1 MRLLEFDGQGDLRL
15 TKNLDDNIPPYAIL
29 SHTWGADDEEVTFKD
44 LESGSSE
51 VKVKLG
57 YHKLLFCGERAK
69 RDGLQYFW
77 VDTCCIDKAN
87 HTELSEAITSMFR
100 WYRSSVR
107 CYVYLSDVS
116 VGRYDKNDEIK
127 ETWDAAFRSS
137 RWFTRGWTLQELIAP
152 RSVEFFSREGELL
165 GDKKSLEQQI
175 QEITG
180 IPIAALRDV
189 SLSVFSVDERLRW
202 AENRKTRK
210 EEDKAYCL
218 LGIFNVFMPL
228 IYGEGENA
236 FIRLKAKIE
245 RSSRTKLDEAKNK
258 SLDESRLA
266 VLGGLDGQVPGLITR
281 LAAEFVKEVQNHTP
295 NLAVQMQEA
304 FPTQEKELTNQ
315 WLDNLQHITHTVDV
329 ASSGQ
334 AHMTIQYLL

>member
-1 MRLLEFDGQGDLRL
+1 MRLLEFDGQGELRL
-15 TKNLDDNIPPYAIL
+15 TKNLDENIPPYAIL

-57 YHKLLFCGERAK
+57 YRKLLFCGERAK

-100 WYRSSVR
+100 WYRDSVV
-107 CYVYLSDVS
+107 CYVSLSDVS
-116 VGRYDKNDEIK
+116 VGICDKIDEIK
-127 ETWDAAFRSS
+127 ETWDSAFRSS

-152 RSVEFFSREGELL
+152 RSVEFFSLEGELL
-165 GDKKSLEQQI
+165 GNKEVLEQQI
-175 QEITG
+175 QEVTG
-180 IPIAALRDV
+180 LPIAALRGA
-189 SLSVFSVDERLRW
+189 SLSDFSVDERLRW
-202 AENRKTRK
+202 AENRQTRK

-236 FIRLKAKIE
+236 FIRLKEVIE
-245 RSSRTKLDEAKNK
+245 RSSRTKLDEATNK

-266 VLGGLDGQVPGLITR
+266 VLGGLDGQVPGLIAR
-281 LAAEFVKEVQNHTP
+281 LATEFVKEVQNHTP

-304 FPTQEKELTNQ
+304 FRTQEKELTNQ
-315 WLDNLQHITHTVDV
+315 GLDSLQHITRTVDV
-329 ASSGQ
+329 AKITDWGPSKKQG
-334 AHMTIQYLL
+334 